1 VGSSHIARSL
11 EVLDLEAVPIAAI
24 RTGPGD
30 FFWDPFRDP
39 FGR

>member
-1 VGSSHIARSL
+1 
-11 EVLDLEAVPIAAI
+11 LEAVPIAGI